1 MTTCILRYFV
11 SGDLGVLIQKKE
23 EYPTRISGRI
33 NYWFA
38 CRDKRKYN
46 VTLELKQNG

>member
-1 MTTCILRYFV
+1 MTACTLRYFV
-11 SGDLGVLIQKKE
+11 VGDLGELVHHKE
-23 EYPTRISGRI
+23 EYPTRISGLI